1 MLVLISFQNVQTIC
15 SIYTKYVY
23 DLFTIFSNH
32 IICIAIATIFYSIQF
47 VVALKGKTKLVLFAN
62 FLLLELC
69 GSPAETSL
77 LCWQLSL
84 NFGNVKITFLS
95 SYQFVLQTSLC
106 SIILAWKFPSLICL
120 WRYFWQTTRITI
132 AFWKNCFCQQ

>member
-32 IICIAIATIFYSIQF
+32 IICIAIATIFYSMQF
-47 VVALKGKTKLVLFAN
+47 VVALTGIQKLVC
-62 FLLLELC
+62 LLILKLC

-132 AFWKNCFCQQ
+132 AFRKNCFCQQ